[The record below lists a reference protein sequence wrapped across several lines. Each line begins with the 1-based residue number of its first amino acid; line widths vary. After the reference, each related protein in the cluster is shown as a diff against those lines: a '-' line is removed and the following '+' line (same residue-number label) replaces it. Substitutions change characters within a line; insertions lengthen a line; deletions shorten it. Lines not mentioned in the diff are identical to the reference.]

1 MGLSGFNYSRQTQ
14 PQGFGP
20 QWWSLLGKKI
30 ISQQH
35 CTLFLRKEAPQKRNN
50 LLEFLWFGK
59 ISCTCSQLLE
69 ESQSEIFQGLPAA
82 YNCTSSCISRDAQR
96 LLRAW
101 TGLRTVVQA
110 QVSSALSSYPMSS
123 FPHHTQAKRKSGSPA
138 KQSWQLFCLQV
149 PAEGHKNQNVFLMQP
164 SQAA

>member
-1 MGLSGFNYSRQTQ
+1 MSSSSAHSFVGLTSNLWDWCCVGLSGFNYSRQTQ

-110 QVSSALSSYPMSS
+110 QVSSKTLLCSVILSHVQ
-123 FPHHTQAKRKSGSPA
+123 FSPSHPGQEKVRVA
-138 KQSWQLFCLQV
+138 C
-149 PAEGHKNQNVFLMQP
+149 
-164 SQAA
+164 